1 MEKTKRNIM
10 MQKAGGNAGKN
21 SVGYRISLPAQMVR
35 DLGVTPEDRAV
46 ILYMEDGKLI
56 IEKDKSENKKIGR
69 RNLISLAHF
78 YKL

>member
-21 SVGYRISLPAQMVR
+21 SLSYRISLPAQIVR

-46 ILYMEDGKLI
+46 LLYMEDGKLI
-56 IEKDKSENKKIGR
+56 IEKDKSEE
-69 RNLISLAHF
+69 
-78 YKL
+78 